1 MAEIATWNAPDI
13 FSRVHHTFSVLGAQA
28 FDQAWMMNT
37 CWIGFGVLVLI
48 VTSLYHQQED
58 LPLAITYPIIA
69 FAISMILIGI
79 WRSDLGLVETFTDP
93 EEAKDHLI
101 FYTIG
106 LGSVTLGIILHALMS
121 HSKRMKY
128 MHLGFAIIMV
138 ILMTLLYLT
147 SQYQGLFDR
156 LLWAVIL
163 IWLISMFGRMETY
176 GNLD

>member
-1 MAEIATWNAPDI
+1 MAEIATWNAPEL

-28 FDQAWMMNT
+28 FDEAWLMNA

-48 VTSLYHQQED
+48 VTSLYHQKED
-58 LPLAITYPIIA
+58 LPLAITYPVIA
-69 FAISMILIGI
+69 FAISVILIGI
-79 WRSDLGLVETFTDP
+79 WRSDSNLVEALTDV

-106 LGSVTLGIILHALMS
+106 LGSMTLGIILHALMS
-121 HSKRMKY
+121 QSKKMKY
-128 MHLGFAIIMV
+128 VHLVFAIIMV
-138 ILMTLLYLT
+138 ILMALLYLT
-147 SQYQGLFDR
+147 SEYQGLFDR